1 MMTACGLDK
10 LALPGRWK
18 RAVKGELLFACK
30 TGWQGLTK
38 EVNRPDRRPKG
49 ERRRGIKA
57 ERAGSGRC
65 RLGPS

>member
-10 LALPGRWK
+10 LALPGRRN
-18 RAVKGELLFACK
+18 RAVKGGLLFACK

-38 EVNRPDRRPKG
+38 KVNRPDRWPEG
-49 ERRRGIKA
+49 ERRRGF
-57 ERAGSGRC
+57 RAVRHGSRQC